1 MLFKWFKSHVDTH
14 ILLSKPDADQKKQ
27 TNKQKIYRYTRNVSP
42 LHSWWGRAPAPPMGQ
57 PPLEVSLCRTALRQR
72 SGVAWGRR
80 KSPDWCALQAVQRHL
95 ELLILIQQLL
105 TSVLRKCAKSNLSYT
120 DLGEGISPVCFEFL
134 FRFILNARTEIILFQ
149 IGSMAMLIKCYLPL
163 QMCFLFVYKL
173 FYFRV
178 YRPPLYVHSCVRRAQ
193 VSALFIYFLK
203 LRSRVNWRDL
213 FYLK

>member
-1 MLFKWFKSHVDTH
+1 MSGD
-14 ILLSKPDADQKKQ
+14 ILSGARTCVMEGHAAGARRDAVAVMTALRGYGGLNFSMACEVLIRDFDDIYPEWAQLA
-27 TNKQKIYRYTRNVSP
+27 KIAWSLYLWQQR
-42 LHSWWGRAPAPPMGQ
+42 
-57 PPLEVSLCRTALRQR
+57 EVSLCRTALRQR
-72 SGVAWGRR
+72 SGVSWGF
-80 KSPDWCALQAVQRHL
+80 SSCWLQCCENAQKV
-95 ELLILIQQLL
+95 
-105 TSVLRKCAKSNLSYT
+105 TCYT
-120 DLGEGISPVCFEFL
+120 PDLGEGISPVCFEFL

-149 IGSMAMLIKCYLPL
+149 VGSMAMFIKCYLAL